1 MTVESIQH
9 AWEWLLTL
17 SKTQLIL
24 LGGGL
29 TVLVAVSKIMRF
41 FFLLGLLV
49 VVLMAVFPELSKR
62 YENSPLP
69 GIVKELMRQGA
80 EATKDPPSQATRP
93 PTQPQQQP
101 STDKNKE

>member
-1 MTVESIQH
+1 MNAETIQH

-29 TVLVAVSKIMRF
+29 SVLVAVSKIMRF
-41 FFLLGLLV
+41 LFLLGLLV
-49 VVLMAVFPELSKR
+49 VLLSTVFPELAKR

-69 GIVKELMRQGA
+69 TIVKELMRKGA
-80 EATKDPPSQATRP
+80 AATQDPSSPPPPSSGQNQA
-93 PTQPQQQP
+93 
-101 STDKNKE
+101 K

>member
-1 MTVESIQH
+1 MNTESIQH

-29 TVLVAVSKIMRF
+29 AILVAVSKIMRF
-41 FFLLGLLV
+41 LFILSLLV
-49 VVLMAVFPELSKR
+49 ILLMTVFPELSKR

-69 GIVKELMRQGA
+69 AIMKELLRQGA
-80 EATKDPPSQATRP
+80 EATKDPAVPPAAPSP
-93 PTQPQQQP
+93 DKDPPQQ
-101 STDKNKE
+101 NE